1 MIINDNFYI
10 AKEQIATLTVDPV
23 DFKLRLFK
31 KNSNDCWSWQF
42 DNYENAKNLY
52 DKIVA
57 ELED

>member
-10 AKEQIATLTVDPV
+10 AKEQIAALTVDSV

-31 KNSNDCWSWQF
+31 KNSNDYWSWQF
-42 DNYENAKNLY
+42 DNYENAKDLY

-57 ELED
+57 ELGD